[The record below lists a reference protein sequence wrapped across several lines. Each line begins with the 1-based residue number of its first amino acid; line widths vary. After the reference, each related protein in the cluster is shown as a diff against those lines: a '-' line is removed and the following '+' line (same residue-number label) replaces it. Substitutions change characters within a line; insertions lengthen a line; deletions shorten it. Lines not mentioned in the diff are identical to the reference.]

1 MSHIYWYLQK
11 WAKYSVPLLKPF
23 SSNNYAVKGSFDF
36 TKDNTQ
42 QSSNFFM
49 ASFDV
54 DSLFTNVPLNEIIE
68 IRVNKL
74 FKSSQ
79 TASGF
84 NRQNVLEM
92 CSLTTKKKKNVL
104 SLDQKYYSPILG
116 SSYGLSIR
124 SNFS

>member
-68 IRVNKL
+68 IRVNEL

-84 NRQNVLEM
+84 NRQKVLEM
-92 CSLTTKKKKNVL
+92 CSLTTKKKKR
-104 SLDQKYYSPILG
+104 SF
-116 SSYGLSIR
+116 IR
-124 SNFS
+124 SKILQSNFRE